1 MKKIFLKNLGFF
13 LVGIITVLISC
24 YPVFALE
31 KYPTRP
37 IQMIIPWAPGSASD
51 LGSRVVAEKMGEFL
65 GQPMVSTFKT
75 GGGGAVATDY
85 VAGSKPDGYAVLVGS
100 ESNLVVQPILK
111 KLTYDLDSF
120 VYVGG
125 YSKVPFFFS
134 VASGGLWKTL
144 QDFIADAKKNPK
156 KFKVGIP
163 GVFTTTHV
171 AWELLCQK
179 AGIETV
185 AIPYQSTGE
194 VLTAL
199 MGGHVDVAATSGAG
213 GMGQSGAIRMIA
225 VTEKK
230 RLSYLPDV
238 PTLDELKYPVVL
250 DGASFS
256 FGVPKG
262 TPKEIIEIL
271 YKAQEK
277 AFTKYGEDIK
287 QKLAR
292 VEQSPFFVSGEQY
305 YKTLKER
312 QQIFLDIGKALKVLP
327 K

>member
-1 MKKIFLKNLGFF
+1 
-13 LVGIITVLISC
+13 
-24 YPVFALE
+24 
-31 KYPTRP
+31 
-37 IQMIIPWAPGSASD
+37 MIISWAPGSATD

-65 GQPMVSTFKT
+65 GQPMVSVFKT
-75 GGGGAVATDY
+75 GGGGAVGTDY
-85 VAGSKPDGYAVLVGS
+85 VAGSKPDGYTLLVGS

-120 VYVGG
+120 IYIGG
-125 YSKVPFFFS
+125 YSRVPFFFS
-134 VASGGLWKTL
+134 VRSDGPWKTL
-144 QDFIADAKKNPK
+144 QDFITEAKKSPK

-185 AIPYQSTGE
+185 AIPFQSTGE

-199 MGGHVDVAATSGAG
+199 MGEHVDVAATSGAG
-213 GMGQSGAIRMIA
+213 GMGQSGTIRVIA
-225 VTEKK
+225 VTEKQ
-230 RLSYLPDV
+230 RLSNFPDV
-238 PTLDELKYPVVL
+238 PTLDELKYPLVL
-250 DGASFS
+250 DSASFS
-256 FGVPKG
+256 FGAPKG
-262 TPKEIIEIL
+262 TPKEIVEIL

-277 AFTKYGEDIK
+277 AFSKYGEEIK

-292 VEQSPFFVSGEQY
+292 VEQTPFFVSGEEY
-305 YKTLKER
+305 YRTLKER
-312 QQIFLDIGKALKVLP
+312 QKIFFAIGKTLNVLP